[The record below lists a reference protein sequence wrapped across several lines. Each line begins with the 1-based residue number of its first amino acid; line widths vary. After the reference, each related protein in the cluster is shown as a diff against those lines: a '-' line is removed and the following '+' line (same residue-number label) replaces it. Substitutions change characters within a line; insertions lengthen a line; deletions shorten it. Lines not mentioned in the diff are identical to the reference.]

1 MKNNSMKVKT
11 VKTTKNR
18 VSIKQ
23 QSSKEQV
30 DLSIPV
36 FYASDHDVREAFED
50 MTRYSNCDLR
60 QSDYR

>member
-1 MKNNSMKVKT
+1 MKNNSLKVKA
-11 VKTTKNR
+11 VKTSKNEVPVKR
-18 VSIKQ
+18 NFA
-23 QSSKEQV
+23 EQV

-50 MTRYSNCDLR
+50 MTRYSNNDFS

>member
-1 MKNNSMKVKT
+1 MKNNSTK

-18 VSIKQ
+18 VSVKPD
-23 QSSKEQV
+23 SAEQV

-36 FYASDHDVREAFED
+36 FYASDYDVHEAFED
-50 MTRYSNCDLR
+50 MTRYSNIVNNDFS